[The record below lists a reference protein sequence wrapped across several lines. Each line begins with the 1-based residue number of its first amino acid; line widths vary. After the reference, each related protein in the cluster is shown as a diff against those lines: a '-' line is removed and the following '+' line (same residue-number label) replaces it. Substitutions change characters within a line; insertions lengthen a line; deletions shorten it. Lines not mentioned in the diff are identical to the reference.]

1 MRNDD
6 LVATE
11 DNFIFSVEDTKPNKL
26 FNNIF
31 KIQWTRIHFVSSIYN
46 ISETSGLIELPV
58 KRTGNKQLV
67 CLFYYSY
74 FICDFI
80 YELKI
85 CNLFMNIF

>member
-6 LVATE
+6 LAAIE

-31 KIQWTRIHFVSSIYN
+31 MIQWTRIHFVPSTYN

-58 KRTGNKQLV
+58 KRTGNKHLV
-67 CLFYYSY
+67 FLFSCFLYQ
-74 FICDFI
+74 FI
-80 YELKI
+80 YALNLKQD
-85 CNLFMNIF
+85 